1 MLLGLVALAVVAV
14 YVVTGTDWGRERV
27 RRKAESM
34 IASMV
39 HGNVKIGRLSGNLLI
54 GMTVHDFS
62 ITDTSGAP
70 FAAVE
75 SFTATYS
82 IVSLLRKHVWIE
94 DAVIV
99 RPLVVLDRPPNGKWN
114 WQWIIRRDTTK
125 RSTPHKIA
133 WGDWVRFSDAK
144 VVNGQLIVR
153 TPWKPSSGLN
163 AAARDSV
170 IREALAGKSRLMIQ
184 QVRGGFQKTVQL
196 DSVNGTFPLLRLS
209 EPGMKS
215 RLLEVSSMTMNAY
228 PFRQPGAIVRDLK
241 GAFAFDNDSAWW
253 KGAYVAMPRSKATG
267 DGVYEFTSGD
277 LTMSVH
283 SDPASFVDMRWIYP
297 RLPSD
302 GRGAVDLELKWRGSV
317 QDYLV
322 RNADVTVGRAHGSG
336 TIGVT
341 LTDTVG
347 IHDANVRGTRDCSSR

>member
-1 MLLGLVALAVVAV
+1 MLLGLVAVAVIAV

-27 RRKAESM
+27 RRKAQSM

-99 RPLVVLDRPPNGKWN
+99 RPLIVLDRPPNGKWN
-114 WQWIIRRDTTK
+114 WQRIIRRDTTK

-133 WGDWVRFSDAK
+133 WGDWVRFSDAR

-153 TPWKPSSGLN
+153 TPWKPS
-163 AAARDSV
+163 AA
-170 IREALAGKSRLMIQ
+170 
-184 QVRGGFQKTVQL
+184 
-196 DSVNGTFPLLRLS
+196 P
-209 EPGMKS
+209 
-215 RLLEVSSMTMNAY
+215 
-228 PFRQPGAIVRDLK
+228 
-241 GAFAFDNDSAWW
+241 
-253 KGAYVAMPRSKATG
+253 PRT
-267 DGVYEFTSGD
+267 
-277 LTMSVH
+277 
-283 SDPASFVDMRWIYP
+283 
-297 RLPSD
+297 
-302 GRGAVDLELKWRGSV
+302 
-317 QDYLV
+317 
-322 RNADVTVGRAHGSG
+322 
-336 TIGVT
+336 
-341 LTDTVG
+341 
-347 IHDANVRGTRDCSSR
+347 SSRCAASSFSKSWSYRRC